1 MSSERLP
8 VALTPGDPLGV
19 GAEVG
24 VVAAS
29 SCTGVVLIG
38 EAALWRRAAEL
49 RGVDFDTLEVH
60 PSDPG
65 ADPRYAHLPEI
76 AAVATAV
83 RGCQEGRFSAVVTGP
98 IHKEALQAR
107 GFGFS
112 GHTPYLADLCGLEP
126 DAAVML
132 FAGGTLRVA
141 LATVHMPLSEV
152 PEKLTVAAIA
162 RATRASAQM
171 LQERLGVSRA
181 RIALC
186 GLNPHAGEG
195 GRLGTEEGDVVGP
208 AAAVLRGEGL
218 DVHGPF
224 PADTLFARAAR
235 GEWDLVIAMYHDQGL
250 IPVKTLDFGAS
261 VNITAGLPL
270 VRTSV
275 DHGTARDIAWTGKA
289 DPQHAVAALSMARRL
304 AGLDG
309 TSG

>member
-1 MSSERLP
+1 
-8 VALTPGDPLGV
+8 
-19 GAEVG
+19 
-24 VVAAS
+24 
-29 SCTGVVLIG
+29 
-38 EAALWRRAAEL
+38 
-49 RGVDFDTLEVH
+49 
-60 PSDPG
+60 
-65 ADPRYAHLPEI
+65 
-76 AAVATAV
+76 
-83 RGCQEGRFSAVVTGP
+83 VTGP

-289 DPQHAVAALSMARRL
+289 DAQHAVAALSMARRL